1 MKSLALLST
10 ERRDNNGILAEFKL
24 VTLVLN
30 VRSHTHTLH
39 LNLYIDIY
47 ICQNTGFS
55 KLDLFACYMST
66 CADYEQFRKYLLFVR
81 PIVSPIVDFVYF
93 FPTKIWSLHWLA
105 HPEFIHWAQSIVR
118 VKCWI
123 LQEEDKRINVRKNA
137 KIGNTKNKIFITWCI
152 ADNLLFQM
160 AMRLLHWRVFQL
172 VQHSKY
178 INTHAHRYN

>member
-1 MKSLALLST
+1 M
-10 ERRDNNGILAEFKL
+10 F
-24 VTLVLN
+24 
-30 VRSHTHTLH
+30 VRTHTHFTWIYTSIYTYAKILDFQNLIYLH
-39 LNLYIDIY
+39 VTWALAQTMSNFENIFFLFDRLFHRLLILSI
-47 ICQNTGFS
+47 FS
-55 KLDLFACYMST
+55 
-66 CADYEQFRKYLLFVR
+66 QQKYDKNMC
-81 PIVSPIVDFVYF
+81 P
-93 FPTKIWSLHWLA
+93 LHGLA